1 MSHRASYPL
10 RFEPICQYRLW
21 GGHRLADILG
31 TPLPND
37 GPFGEAWLLS
47 DRDDHAS
54 VVADGPLKGQTLP
67 QLMVHSRV
75 ELMGAIAQ
83 RFPRFPL
90 LLKFLD
96 ARQMLSVQVHPG
108 YTDSGRLPADPQAK
122 TEAWVV
128 LEAAPRSRIYAGLKP
143 GSTVEAVRVAVVDG
157 SLPALLNPIS
167 PKVGD
172 AIFIPAGTV
181 HSLGDDVVVFEIQQN
196 RDTTFRLYDWDHV
209 DSNTGKPREL
219 QIEQALACIDVTS
232 KGAGLIHPTIE
243 TGTSPTRE
251 MLFDCEFFKLERFC
265 GSLPFKVGEP
275 GMPRVLVCVDGAGQI
290 ECEGLAYA
298 ICKGE
303 VWLLPAAVGT
313 LVFQPHPAVTLL
325 EASIPL
331 PPYSSTERM
340 L

>member
-1 MSHRASYPL
+1 M
-10 RFEPICQYRLW
+10 
-21 GGHRLADILG
+21 
-31 TPLPND
+31 PNN

-47 DRDDHAS
+47 DRHEHAS
-54 VVADGPLKGQTLP
+54 VVANGAFKGQTLP
-67 QLMVHSRV
+67 QIMAHSRI
-75 ELMGAIAQ
+75 ELMGRIAQ

-108 YTDSGRLPADPQAK
+108 YTDGGRVPSSPQAK

-128 LEAAPRSRIYAGLKP
+128 LEAGPMSRVYAGLTP
-143 GSTVEAVRVAVVDG
+143 GSTVEAVRVAAAGG
-157 SLPALLNPIS
+157 SLPALLNLIS

-196 RDTTFRLYDWDHV
+196 RDTTFRLYDWDHI
-209 DSNTGKPREL
+209 DNNTGKPRAL
-219 QIEQALACIDVTS
+219 QVDQALACIDVTS
-232 KGAGLIHPTIE
+232 SGAGRIDPVIE
-243 TGTSPTRE
+243 IKASPKRE
-251 MLFDCEFFKLERFC
+251 TLFDCEFFRLRRFC
-265 GSLPFKVGEP
+265 GSVPFEVGER
-275 GMPRVLVCVDGAGQI
+275 GMPRVLVCLDGVGRI
-290 ECEGLAYA
+290 EYDGVAYS

-313 LVFQPHPAVTLL
+313 LVFQPNPAVTLL
-325 EASIPL
+325 EASIPE
-331 PPYSSTERM
+331 PPYNSAERM